1 MAKKMFCVI
10 VGVILLLMIA
20 FQFFTTGSAVG
31 GREEQEI
38 QSTVEQALR
47 IKYGWKNKVA
57 IQDII
62 TQEFQ
67 EQIADSDF
75 YEGFKFYTIERD
87 FMKSY
92 RKESGNVVTVSV
104 MVYAPDIIIPIFTL
118 EKMKDGRFLIV
129 DVEYDI

>member
-57 IQDII
+57 IQDIT

-104 MVYAPDIIIPIFTL
+104 TVYAPDIIIPIFTL

>member
-1 MAKKMFCVI
+1 MVKKLFCVI
-10 VGVILLLMIA
+10 LGVTVLLMIA

-47 IKYGWKNKVA
+47 IKYGWKKKAA
-57 IQDII
+57 IQDIA
-62 TQEFQ
+62 TREFQ

-75 YEGFKFYTIERD
+75 YEGLTFYTIERD
-87 FMKSY
+87 FMKSH
-92 RKESGNVVTVSV
+92 RKESGNIVTVSV
-104 MVYAPDIIIPIFTL
+104 TVYAPDIIIPIFTL
-118 EKMKDGRFLIV
+118 EKMKDGKFLIV

>member
-1 MAKKMFCVI
+1 MFCVI

-57 IQDII
+57 IQDIT

-104 MVYAPDIIIPIFTL
+104 TVYAPDIIIPIFTL